1 MTKGSNWFVYQESE
15 RRRLQI
21 ADSRSRT
28 LTNCAR
34 DWSISNGNWLK
45 QTSGT
50 PHDIPSYL
58 SLINHRV
65 ESILGASLFL
75 LQLPTLE
82 QTSNS
87 LLAGSL
93 VGRDLLAEQ
102 PAAAGGNQPAAKR
115 PAGGHWL
122 QREPSKQDVNDLNFV
137 SSQDNRRKM
146 APRTIAE
153 RAAAGENLNARDL
166 TREEQV
172 ELLIWAR
179 QRQPPMTYQE
189 IIRRYGFT
197 QSEGLLR
204 TWYMVRTNNNP
215 PRVATFTAE
224 DDELL
229 RRAVALFATGP
240 LDDENSLRGIWPSV
254 RNYIRKNGAA
264 TTAGV
269 QKLKER
275 WEQIGN
281 QDGTA
286 PAGRAK
292 ARLGSS
298 FRVPKVGAQSQPT
311 TTAQTSASQAGTS
324 NGSSSV
330 GARAN
335 ADLTWEEYDPLSENE
350 MREVMGGGGGG
361 SSDEGSSDE
370 GSDGSEWGEYEPL
383 SDSEMREVLGEA
395 DSDDQDSAESG
406 SD

>member
-1 MTKGSNWFVYQESE
+1 
-15 RRRLQI
+15 
-21 ADSRSRT
+21 
-28 LTNCAR
+28 
-34 DWSISNGNWLK
+34 
-45 QTSGT
+45 
-50 PHDIPSYL
+50 
-58 SLINHRV
+58 
-65 ESILGASLFL
+65 
-75 LQLPTLE
+75 
-82 QTSNS
+82 
-87 LLAGSL
+87 
-93 VGRDLLAEQ
+93 
-102 PAAAGGNQPAAKR
+102 
-115 PAGGHWL
+115 
-122 QREPSKQDVNDLNFV
+122 
-137 SSQDNRRKM
+137 M